1 VPGLGSAKKRGAAVF
16 SDSIAQIR
24 VERITGTAPAEALLG
39 ALSNAGADLTGAR
52 DPSAENVSRKTLLA
66 ELLTE
71 SLTGEIRRLG
81 MSRQKLYG
89 TARLHRRAGQLIPA
103 SVCNEMVENE
113 TQLRRA
119 IDRYAQLTL
128 PA

>member
-1 VPGLGSAKKRGAAVF
+1 VV
-16 SDSIAQIR
+16 SDPIAEIR
-24 VERITGTAPAEALLG
+24 VERIAGTVPAEALLG
-39 ALSNAGADLTGAR
+39 ALASAGADLTGAR
-52 DPSAENVSRKTLLA
+52 DPSVANVSRKALLA
-66 ELLTE
+66 DLLTE

-119 IDRYAQLTL
+119 IDRYSQLTL